1 VTTRVRDATV
11 ADAPGIRRVAAAAWR
26 ATYAGLLAPATIE
39 SFISTAYASATLR
52 SRIEADTFLVA
63 DADGEIHAYAD
74 AGPREG
80 HLVLW
85 AIYADPDWRTQGLG
99 TLLLRELRQRF
110 PAMAIA
116 ADVVVGNRRGE
127 VFYERRGFV
136 PLETMESDL
145 FGEAVRERRWWLGDP
160 PAASSG

>member
-1 VTTRVRDATV
+1 MV
-11 ADAPGIRRVAAAAWR
+11 ADAPGIQSVAAAAWR

-39 SFISTAYASATLR
+39 SFITNAYASETLR

-63 DADGEIHAYAD
+63 DADGEIRAYAD

-110 PAMAIA
+110 PALAIA

-136 PLETMESDL
+136 PRETMESDL